1 MEEEKHGFFSKLF
14 WGYLAYKIISQRSKD
29 KYLDNIILEEE

>member
-29 KYLDNIILEEE
+29 KYLYNIILEEE